1 MGQSLVVCHPR
12 EDGDPVYNYLMKNK
26 ILYGPQT
33 KAAVENFPFDYPKT
47 HLEFFYAIVLVKKA
61 TAYAN
66 FKAGKI
72 DDKKAKK
79 ITTVCDDILRGKYD
93 DQFVIKGL
101 HGGAGTSVN
110 MNVNEVIGTLS
121 GTHPNDDVNA
131 SQSTNDV
138 NPSALKIAS
147 IKLTEKLIKSLL
159 YLIKVM
165 EKRAEE
171 FKDIR
176 KLARTHIQ
184 DAVPT
189 TLGAEFNSYASI
201 LKRDK
206 KRIREAMEYLYELN
220 LGGTAIGNSINAPE
234 KYIKNVYPELKKI
247 TGISELKPLENLM
260 SGTSSGTDFC
270 YLSST
275 VNILCLDMTKM
286 ATDFRF
292 LASGPKGGIGE
303 ISFSELQPGSSIMP
317 GKVNPIICETIN
329 QIYYQVDG
337 RNTTIHHAA
346 EGAHLELGIMLP
358 AIADSLI
365 TLLKIVD
372 SGLRLFADRGV
383 KKIVVNRE
391 RCLEHLEKSTAYS
404 TLLTPSLGYDV
415 VSKVVKESVATGKTI
430 REIILEKKLL
440 TNQELNRLLLSP

>member
-1 MGQSLVVCHPR
+1 
-12 EDGDPVYNYLMKNK
+12 MKNK
-26 ILYGPQT
+26 VLYGPQT
-33 KAAVENFPFDYPKT
+33 KAAIDNFPFDYPRA
-47 HLEFFYAIVLVKKA
+47 HLEFVHAIVLVKKA
-61 TAYAN
+61 AAKAN
-66 FKAGKI
+66 QKAGKMSEQ
-72 DDKKAKK
+72 KAKK
-79 ITTVCDDILRGKYD
+79 IVAACDEILTGKYD

-138 NPSALKIAS
+138 NPSALKIVCH
-147 IKLTEKLIKSLL
+147 KLTEKLLKSLV
-159 YLIKVM
+159 YLIKTI
-165 EKRAEE
+165 EERGEE
-171 FKDIR
+171 FAGVK

-184 DAVPT
+184 DALPT
-189 TLGAEFNSYASI
+189 TLGAEFKSYASI

-206 KRIREAMEYLYELN
+206 KRIEEAVRYLFELN
-220 LGGTAIGNSINAPE
+220 LGGTAIGNSINAPKE
-234 KYIKNVYPELKKI
+234 YLKNVYPELIKI

-260 SGTSSGTDFC
+260 SGTSSDTDFC
-270 YLSST
+270 HLSSA
-275 VNILCLDMTKM
+275 VNLLCLDMTKM

-372 SGLRLFADRGV
+372 SGLRLFADRGIR
-383 KKIVVNRE
+383 KIVVNRE

-404 TLLTPSLGYDV
+404 TLLTPRLGYDA
-415 VSKVVKESVATGKTI
+415 VSKIVKESVKTGRTM
-430 REIILEKKLL
+430 REIILDKKLL
-440 TNQELNRLLLSP
+440 TNKELNELLSSP

>member
-1 MGQSLVVCHPR
+1 
-12 EDGDPVYNYLMKNK
+12 MKNK
-26 ILYGPQT
+26 VLYGPQT
-33 KAAVENFPFDYPKT
+33 KAAIENFPFDYPLA
-47 HLEFFYAIVLVKKA
+47 HLEFVHAIVQIKKA
-61 TAYAN
+61 AAKAN
-66 FKAGKI
+66 QKAGKMSEQ
-72 DDKKAKK
+72 KAKK
-79 ITTVCDDILRGKYD
+79 IVAACDEILTGKYD

-138 NPSALKIAS
+138 NPSALKIVCH
-147 IKLTEKLIKSLL
+147 KLTEKLLKSLV
-159 YLIKVM
+159 YLIKAI
-165 EKRAEE
+165 EERGEE
-171 FKDIR
+171 FADVK

-184 DAVPT
+184 DALPT
-189 TLGAEFNSYASI
+189 TLGAEFKSYASI

-206 KRIREAMEYLYELN
+206 KRIEEAVRYLFELN
-220 LGGTAIGNSINAPE
+220 LGGTAIGNSINAPKE
-234 KYIKNVYPELKKI
+234 YLKNVYPELIKI

-260 SGTSSGTDFC
+260 SGTSSDTDFC
-270 YLSST
+270 HLSSA
-275 VNILCLDMTKM
+275 VNLLCLDMTKM
-286 ATDFRF
+286 AADFRF

-346 EGAHLELGIMLP
+346 EGSHLELGIMLP

-372 SGLRLFADRGV
+372 SGLRLFADRGIR
-383 KKIVVNRE
+383 KIVVNRE

-404 TLLTPSLGYDV
+404 TLLTPRLGYDA
-415 VSKVVKESVATGKTI
+415 VSKVVKESVKTGRTM

-440 TNQELNRLLLSP
+440 TNQELDKLLLVYV

>member
-1 MGQSLVVCHPR
+1 
-12 EDGDPVYNYLMKNK
+12 MKNI

-33 KAAVENFPFDYPKT
+33 KAAIENFPFDYPKA
-47 HLEFFYAIVLVKKA
+47 HLEFVYAMVLVKKA
-61 TAYAN
+61 AAKAN
-66 FKAGKI
+66 QKAGKI
-72 DDKKAKK
+72 TEEKARK
-79 ITTVCDDILRGKYD
+79 IVKACDEILTGIYD

-110 MNVNEVIGTLS
+110 MNVNEVIGTLA
-121 GTHPNDDVNA
+121 GAHPNDDVNA

-138 NPSALKIAS
+138 NPTALKIAS
-147 IKLTEKLIKSLL
+147 YKLTEKLLKSLT
-159 YLIKVM
+159 YLIKVV
-165 EKRAEE
+165 EERGEE
-171 FKDIR
+171 FKDVK

-189 TLGAEFNSYASI
+189 TLGAEFKSYASI

-206 KRIREAMEYLYELN
+206 KRIEEAVKYLYELN
-220 LGGTAIGNSINAPE
+220 LGGTAIGNSINAPAE
-234 KYIKNVYPELKKI
+234 YIKNVYPELRKI

-260 SGTSSGTDFC
+260 SGTSSDTDFC
-270 YLSST
+270 HLSSA
-275 VNILCLDMTKM
+275 VNLLCLDMTKM
-286 ATDFRF
+286 AADFRF

-346 EGAHLELGIMLP
+346 EGSHLELGIMLP

-372 SGLRLFADRGV
+372 SGLRLFADRGI

-404 TLLTPSLGYDV
+404 TLLTPKLGYDA
-415 VSKVVKESVATGKTI
+415 VSKVVKESVKTGKTM
-430 REIILEKKLL
+430 REIILDKKLL
-440 TNQELNRLLLSP
+440 SNKELNDILNS

>member
-1 MGQSLVVCHPR
+1 
-12 EDGDPVYNYLMKNK
+12 MKNK
-26 ILYGPQT
+26 VLYGPQT
-33 KAAVENFPFDYPKT
+33 KAAIENFPFDYPLA
-47 HLEFFYAIVLVKKA
+47 HLEFVHAIVQIKKA
-61 TAYAN
+61 AAKAN
-66 FKAGKI
+66 QKAGKMSEQ
-72 DDKKAKK
+72 KAKK
-79 ITTVCDDILRGKYD
+79 IVAACDKILTGKYD

-138 NPSALKIAS
+138 NPSALKIVCH
-147 IKLTEKLIKSLL
+147 KLTEKLLKSLA
-159 YLIKVM
+159 YLIKVI
-165 EKRAEE
+165 EERGEE
-171 FKDIR
+171 FKDVK

-184 DAVPT
+184 DALPT
-189 TLGAEFNSYASI
+189 TLGAEFKSYASI

-206 KRIREAMEYLYELN
+206 KRIEEAVRYLFELN
-220 LGGTAIGNSINAPE
+220 LGGTAIGNCINAPKE
-234 KYIKNVYPELKKI
+234 YLKNVYPELIKI

-260 SGTSSGTDFC
+260 SGTSSDTDFC
-270 YLSST
+270 YLSSA
-275 VNILCLDMTKM
+275 VNLLCLDMTKM
-286 ATDFRF
+286 AADFRF

-372 SGLRLFADRGV
+372 SGLRLFADRGIR
-383 KKIVVNRE
+383 KIVVNRE

-404 TLLTPSLGYDV
+404 TLLTPRLGYDA
-415 VSKVVKESVATGKTI
+415 VSKVVKESVKTGRTM
-430 REIILEKKLL
+430 REIILDKKLL
-440 TNQELNRLLLSP
+440 TNKELNELLSSP

>member
-1 MGQSLVVCHPR
+1 MIQKV
-12 EDGDPVYNYLMKNK
+12 DGLIIENMKNK

-33 KAAVENFPFDYPKT
+33 KAAVENFPFDYPRV
-47 HLEFFYAIVLVKKA
+47 HLEFVHAIVLVKKA
-61 TAYAN
+61 AAKAN
-66 FKAGKI
+66 LKAGKI
-72 DDKKAKK
+72 SEQKTKK
-79 ITTVCDDILRGKYD
+79 IITACDEILTGMYD

-110 MNVNEVIGTLS
+110 MNVNEVIAALS

-138 NPSALKIAS
+138 NPSALKIACY
-147 IKLTEKLIKSLL
+147 KLTEKLLKSLT
-159 YLIKVM
+159 YLIKAV
-165 EKRAEE
+165 EERGEE
-171 FKDIR
+171 FSDVK

-189 TLGAEFNSYASI
+189 TLGAEFFSYASI

-206 KRIREAMEYLYELN
+206 KRIEEAMKYLYGLN
-220 LGGTAIGNSINAPE
+220 LGGTAIGNSINAPAE
-234 KYIKNVYPELKKI
+234 YLKNIYPELRKV
-247 TGISELKPLENLM
+247 TGIGQLRPLENLM
-260 SGTSSGTDFC
+260 SGTSSDTDFC
-270 YLSST
+270 HLSSA

-292 LASGPKGGIGE
+292 LASGPRGGIGE

-317 GKVNPIICETIN
+317 GKINPIICETIN

-372 SGLRLFADRGV
+372 SGLRLFADRGIR
-383 KKIVVNRE
+383 KIVVNRE
-391 RCLEHLEKSTAYS
+391 RCLELLENSTAYS
-404 TLLTPSLGYDV
+404 TLLIPQLGYDT
-415 VSKVVKESVATGKTI
+415 VSAIVKESLKTGKTI

-440 TNQELNRLLLSP
+440 TISKLEKLLVFK

>member
-1 MGQSLVVCHPR
+1 MNR
-12 EDGDPVYNYLMKNK
+12 K

-61 TAYAN
+61 AAFAN

-72 DDKKAKK
+72 DEKKVKK
-79 ITTVCDDILRGKYD
+79 ISVICDDILLGKYD

-147 IKLTEKLIKSLL
+147 IKLTKKLLDSLL
-159 YLIKVM
+159 YLIKVI

-171 FKDIR
+171 FKDIK

-189 TLGAEFNSYASI
+189 TLGAEFQSYSEI

-206 KRIREAMEYLYELN
+206 KRIENALNYLYELN
-220 LGGTAIGNSINAPE
+220 MGGTAIGNSINAPVD
-234 KYIKNVYPELKKI
+234 YLKNVYPELRKA
-247 TGISELKPLENLM
+247 TGISQLKPLKNLM
-260 SGTSSGTDFC
+260 SGTSSDTDFC

-275 VNILCLDMTKM
+275 VNILCLDMSKM
-286 ATDFRF
+286 AADFRF

-303 ISFSELQPGSSIMP
+303 IVW
-317 GKVNPIICETIN
+317 VNHI
-329 QIYYQVDG
+329 QI
-337 RNTTIHHAA
+337 
-346 EGAHLELGIMLP
+346 
-358 AIADSLI
+358 
-365 TLLKIVD
+365 
-372 SGLRLFADRGV
+372 
-383 KKIVVNRE
+383 
-391 RCLEHLEKSTAYS
+391 
-404 TLLTPSLGYDV
+404 
-415 VSKVVKESVATGKTI
+415 
-430 REIILEKKLL
+430 
-440 TNQELNRLLLSP
+440 